1 MEQSEVENVQKEIST
16 KIKLPKEEKQKIY
29 KKIFVNLL
37 IALAILI
44 YFIFLNLGYM
54 RLEKEVFENDLKV
67 FAVILICSTIYFI
80 EKAYKTD
87 RGTYLSYAIELFVL
101 SVITLYMPYVYYYH
115 NSIAQFLF
123 TTSAVY
129 IFIYYAI
136 KSIVIYVINK
146 NRYISCRSDV
156 KEIVKD
162 EKISYLDEESS
173 KKFENTDSS
182 DSSYR
187 LKEEK
192 DKKEKQRI
200 KAILE
205 NNKKTPKKK
214 TEKNKQSSKKTKL
227 NDTETKK
234 TKTSTTKKVDKT
246 KEKNEEKL
254 DNNKENKKTKTTS
267 DGKKATKKTSR
278 KKNGT
283 KEKVEES
290 SKETENKKK
299 KTTVKKNYKTK
310 KKVAED

>member
-37 IALAILI
+37 IALSVLI

-101 SVITLYMPYVYYYH
+101 SIITLYMPYVYYYQ
-115 NSIAQFLF
+115 NTLAQLIF

-146 NRYISCRSDV
+146 NRYIKCESDV
-156 KEIVKD
+156 KDIIKD
-162 EKISYLDEESS
+162 EKVSYLDEESS
-173 KKFENTDSS
+173 KKFENANLNED
-182 DSSYR
+182 YNR
-187 LKEEK
+187 QKEIEK
-192 DKKEKQRI
+192 EYKEKQRI
-200 KAILE
+200 KTILK
-205 NNKKTPKKK
+205 NNMKTSDNYNKKSEDKE
-214 TEKNKQSSKKTKL
+214 EKSNTKSKAKSNTKSKSNSKTK
-227 NDTETKK
+227 
-234 TKTSTTKKVDKT
+234 
-246 KEKNEEKL
+246 
-254 DNNKENKKTKTTS
+254 
-267 DGKKATKKTSR
+267 KKATKKEENEKVIDKKDKEEKEEIVVEEKSKEKPKSKSSTSKTTTKR
-278 KKNGT
+278 KKAKTNSKSKK
-283 KEKVEES
+283 KET
-290 SKETENKKK
+290 KETE
-299 KTTVKKNYKTK
+299 
-310 KKVAED
+310 E

>member
-37 IALAILI
+37 IALAVLI

-101 SVITLYMPYVYYYH
+101 SIITLYMPYVYYYQ
-115 NSIAQFLF
+115 NTLAQLIF

-146 NRYISCRSDV
+146 NRYIKCESDV
-156 KEIVKD
+156 KDIIKD
-162 EKISYLDEESS
+162 EKVSYLDEESS
-173 KKFENTDSS
+173 KKFENANLNED
-182 DSSYR
+182 YNR
-187 LKEEK
+187 QKEIEK
-192 DKKEKQRI
+192 EYKEKQRI
-200 KAILE
+200 KTILK
-205 NNKKTPKKK
+205 NNMKTSDNYNKKSEDKE
-214 TEKNKQSSKKTKL
+214 EKSNTKSKAKSNTKSKSNSKTK
-227 NDTETKK
+227 
-234 TKTSTTKKVDKT
+234 
-246 KEKNEEKL
+246 
-254 DNNKENKKTKTTS
+254 
-267 DGKKATKKTSR
+267 KKATKKEENEKVIDKKDKEEKEEIVVEEKSKEKPKSKSSTSKTTTKR
-278 KKNGT
+278 KKAKTNSKSKK
-283 KEKVEES
+283 KET
-290 SKETENKKK
+290 KETE
-299 KTTVKKNYKTK
+299 
-310 KKVAED
+310 E